1 MKLEIND
8 SDIQYLEKTEKL
20 LGTDYE
26 RKGNYIELDS
36 LICMIRDLLW
46 EVDNLEEKITD
57 LERDIED
64 NYEPRRFNPY
74 EEYGVS
80 ESMFH

>member
-1 MKLEIND
+1 MKVEIND

-46 EVDNLEEKITD
+46 EIDNLEEKVEYT
-57 LERDIED
+57 ESYYQD
-64 NYEPRRFNPY
+64 NYEPVSPY
-74 EEYGVS
+74 KMYGIS
-80 ESMFH
+80 ENDFH